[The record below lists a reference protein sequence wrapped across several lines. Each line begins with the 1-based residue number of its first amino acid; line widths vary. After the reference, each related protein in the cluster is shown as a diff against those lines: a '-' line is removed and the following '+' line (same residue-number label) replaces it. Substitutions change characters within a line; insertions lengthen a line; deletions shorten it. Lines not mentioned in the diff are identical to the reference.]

1 MITNGKIT
9 IYHKDIENHNNIWKR
24 FVYYN
29 TWFFGGKGSSTN
41 KGYQTDNDCQ
51 IRIPYRANIG
61 LNIKNFAIGDIIV
74 PSEVKEDITSENDI
88 KGTYYNIT
96 TIVNNIFGNNHH
108 IHLSGK

>member
-74 PSEVKEDITSENDI
+74 GMDIGTSKVSI
-88 KGTYYNIT
+88 AKTILKAHTIT
-96 TIVNNIFGNNHH
+96 
-108 IHLSGK
+108 LLL